1 MRMNRDILKVTKLA
15 MIFNILKVKVELLI
29 SGEAGCHNR
38 GNFVLI
44 FFHVSDHLDLFGGV
58 LFLGKISN

>member
-1 MRMNRDILKVTKLA
+1 
-15 MIFNILKVKVELLI
+15 MICNILKVKVDLLI

-38 GNFVLI
+38 GNFVLV

-58 LFLGKISN
+58 LFLGKMNN